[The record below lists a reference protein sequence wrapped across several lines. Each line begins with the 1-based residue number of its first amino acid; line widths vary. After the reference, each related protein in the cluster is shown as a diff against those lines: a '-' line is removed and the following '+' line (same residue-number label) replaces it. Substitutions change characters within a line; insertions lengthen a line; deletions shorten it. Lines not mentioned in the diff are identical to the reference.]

1 MPELMPA
8 IFFGHGNPMNAVLT
22 NGYTEAWRRIGGEMR
37 KPKAI
42 LSISAHWYVP
52 GTGVT
57 ISTSPRTIHDFGG
70 FPPEL
75 FRVQYPRR
83 ATLSLPAASSNCS
96 HPCRSRSTIHGA
108 SITGLGRCSY
118 TPIRRPIYQSCN

>member
-1 MPELMPA
+1 MPELMPS

-22 NGYTEAWRRIGGEMR
+22 NGYTEAWRAIGQRTR

-75 FRVQYPRR
+75 FRVQYP
-83 ATLSLPAASSNCS
+83 APGDPHSPAASNNCWL
-96 HPCRSRSTIHGA
+96 PCRSLSTTAGD
-108 SITGLGRCSY
+108 SITAL
-118 TPIRRPIYQSCN
+118 